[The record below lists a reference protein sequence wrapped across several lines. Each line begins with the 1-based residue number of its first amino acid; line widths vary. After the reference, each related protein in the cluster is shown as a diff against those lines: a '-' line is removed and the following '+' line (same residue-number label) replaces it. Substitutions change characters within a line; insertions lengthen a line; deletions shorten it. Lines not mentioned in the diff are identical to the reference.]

1 MISKKFHFHFHDGS
15 KDNAQRMMSHTARTK
30 SDCQKTDE
38 MFNQTIEK
46 RIFVVEGT
54 SGVEVDLYAW
64 FEFGQDL
71 GSENRSKCHVSDLL

>member
-1 MISKKFHFHFHDGS
+1 MISKKFHCHFLGGS
-15 KDNAQRMMSHTARTK
+15 KDNAQRMMSHTARTT
-30 SDCQKTDE
+30 SDCEKTVE

-54 SGVEVDLYAW
+54 SEVEVDLYAW
-64 FEFGQDL
+64 FDFGQDL